1 VPEFKS
7 RAEKWFWYLL
17 VGCATV
23 VAVALVAVMFF
34 VPEIV
39 GAFVQIARTFGMR
52 GALIAGAV
60 ILVFILILW
69 RLGREE

>member
-17 VGCATV
+17 
-23 VAVALVAVMFF
+23 
-34 VPEIV
+34 
-39 GAFVQIARTFGMR
+39 FGMR